1 MYWGNSEILIIVDTP
16 AKSMLAK
23 GGPVFFQ
30 EHAGQNAKKHAE
42 TA

>member
-23 GGPVFFQ
+23 GGLAFFQ
-30 EHAGQNAKKHAE
+30 EHAGTNAKKYAG